1 MSKEE
6 EDQQVENMRP
16 RQLGNKTAIKRNRIR
31 MDAWQSAS
39 NTYKGGT
46 RKVYIKNATKGDL
59 IKEEIKLFFSN
70 GESPKKKH
78 QLFQS

>member
-1 MSKEE
+1 
-6 EDQQVENMRP
+6 
-16 RQLGNKTAIKRNRIR
+16 
-31 MDAWQSAS
+31 MDAWKSAS

-59 IKEEIKLFFSN
+59 IKEEIKLFFLMEN
-70 GESPKKKH
+70 HQKKKH